1 MYLIGKRLAE
11 LRKEKG
17 LNQRELAD
25 EVGMH
30 PAIISFLECNARGVN
45 MNQAIKLSK
54 YFDISIDEL
63 VADATQEPAS
73 PASVAA

>member
-1 MYLIGKRLAE
+1 MYFIGKRLAE

-30 PAIISFLECNARGVN
+30 PAIISFLECNSREVN
-45 MNQAIKLSK
+45 MKQAIKLSK
-54 YFDISIDEL
+54 YFDISVEEL
-63 VADATQEPAS
+63 VAAPAQEP
-73 PASVAA
+73 V